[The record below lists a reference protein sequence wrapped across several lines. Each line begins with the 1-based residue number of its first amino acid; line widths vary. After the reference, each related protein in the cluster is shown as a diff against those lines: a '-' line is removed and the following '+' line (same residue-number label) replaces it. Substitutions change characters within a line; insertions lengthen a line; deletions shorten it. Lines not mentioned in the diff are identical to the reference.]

1 MRRRWSDKGGKWWVY
16 WMGFSYVFMM
26 QAAFSVLIN
35 VASLKVCI
43 SADKGPLKGL
53 DYLGIGIFAAG
64 FLMETISDWQ
74 LQKFREN
81 PKRAPGSVITSGFWR
96 YSRHPNYFGEAVLWW
111 GLYLIT
117 CGGVQSGFL
126 YFFSPLIITLLLR
139 YVSGVPLLEKH
150 FAKNPTFQQYCKETS
165 IFIPMLPKAVRKD

>member
-1 MRRRWSDKGGKWWVY
+1 
-16 WMGFSYVFMM
+16 M

-35 VASLKVCI
+35 AASLKVCI

-53 DYLGIGIFAAG
+53 DYIGIGIFAAG
-64 FLMETISDWQ
+64 FLMEAISDWQ
-74 LQKFREN
+74 LQKFRDN

-96 YSRHPNYFGEAVLWW
+96 YSRHPNYFGEALLWW

-150 FAKNPTFQQYCKETS
+150 FAKNPAFQQYCKETS
-165 IFIPMLPKAVRKD
+165 IFRPMLPKAVRKD